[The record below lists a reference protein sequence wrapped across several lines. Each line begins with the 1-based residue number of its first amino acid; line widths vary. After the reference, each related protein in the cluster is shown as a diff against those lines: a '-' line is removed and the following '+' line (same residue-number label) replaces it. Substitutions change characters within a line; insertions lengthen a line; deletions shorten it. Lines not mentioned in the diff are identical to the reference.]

1 MALNVI
7 SNYAAN
13 VAQRNLVR
21 TDAAATASLAK
32 LSSGT
37 RVVSAKDDAASLAIG
52 KRLEAEIGALRQ
64 AQVNAGQAASML
76 QIADGA
82 LATQA
87 DIIVRMKVLAVQ
99 SSSSQLSST
108 ERTLLNNEFTSL
120 RDELNRI
127 AQDTDFNGIKLL
139 SGSTT
144 FSASSVGTDIA
155 VVDGFEQFI
164 FGSDPGGTFIS
175 AGDTIAITY
184 NTGTDILTVTNEV
197 TGQAETASVSSAP
210 SAGSFSDVVFGDFGL
225 TVRLNSLFATA
236 TAVTG
241 ANAKFIVAGG
251 TSNTLTLS
259 FRVGTGINSEDVI
272 SFSLGKSTA
281 VALAAGLDTDDILT
295 VAAAETA
302 ITDTT
307 TAIDE
312 ANSIRADVGAAK
324 NRVTFAAYNLGS
336 SIENAEAAR
345 SNLLDLDIAAE
356 TTTFVSKQILFQAG
370 VAMLAQ
376 AQQLPQALLKLLG

>member
-184 NTGTDILTVTNEV
+184 NTGTDILTVTNE
-197 TGQAETASVSSAP
+197 G
-210 SAGSFSDVVFGDFGL
+210 
-225 TVRLNSLFATA
+225 
-236 TAVTG
+236 
-241 ANAKFIVAGG
+241 
-251 TSNTLTLS
+251 
-259 FRVGTGINSEDVI
+259 
-272 SFSLGKSTA
+272 
-281 VALAAGLDTDDILT
+281 
-295 VAAAETA
+295 
-302 ITDTT
+302 
-307 TAIDE
+307 
-312 ANSIRADVGAAK
+312 
-324 NRVTFAAYNLGS
+324 
-336 SIENAEAAR
+336 
-345 SNLLDLDIAAE
+345 
-356 TTTFVSKQILFQAG
+356 
-370 VAMLAQ
+370 
-376 AQQLPQALLKLLG
+376 